1 MQEDWGNLE
10 LVKVE
15 LVGLARALIKLIKI
29 LLTTSASE
37 QVRNKEKMKR
47 KNNKRDG
54 KIGKKIKLESSLGKL
69 AFLISFLILFLYRV
83 ITS

>member
-37 QVRNKEKMKR
+37 QVRNKEK
-47 KNNKRDG
+47 
-54 KIGKKIKLESSLGKL
+54 
-69 AFLISFLILFLYRV
+69 
-83 ITS
+83 